1 MAEPHVVSALVAKRA
16 EIAGEIHSLERRLAQ
31 LRADL
36 IHIDAALVVFDPDA
50 EPATI
55 APKRPVR
62 RSAWFAAGELSRL
75 ALEMLRRA
83 GDEPLSTREIAR
95 RVMAARGLNE
105 GDERSL
111 RLIEKRVWNYLRRR
125 AGGLVEIAGKE
136 GRCAVWRVAR

>member
-1 MAEPHVVSALVAKRA
+1 MGEPHVISARASKRA
-16 EIAGEIHSLERRLAQ
+16 AIAGEIHALEHRLAQ

-36 IHIDAALVVFDPDA
+36 IHIDAALVVFDPSA
-50 EPATI
+50 APATI

-75 ALEMLRRA
+75 VLEILRRA
-83 GDEPLSTREIAR
+83 AGEPLSTREIAH
-95 RVMAARGLNE
+95 RVMAARGLDE

-111 RLIEKRVWNYLRRR
+111 RLIEKRVWNDLRRR

-136 GRCAVWRVAR
+136 GRCAVWWVVG